1 MMDNHRFQ
9 LAILATQDRQR
20 DLQLRKGLIDDSG
33 KRIFRISRDGFDAR
47 QIGRR

>member
-20 DLQLRKGLIDDSG
+20 DLQVRKGLIDSSG
-33 KRIFRISRDGFDAR
+33 KRIFRIGREGFDNR